1 MLPGYML
8 DLEVL
13 FLRVPN
19 FRLNVWIANVNCFRS
34 FVLRTSHNLT
44 NLIYELRRFIM
55 PNTTNEANDETL
67 VLLHGDHQYEV
78 PNNISRQVVADVL
91 VAGGVSR
98 EHGFASSGRSWQ
110 WLKDVSTME
119 EKCVLASTIQ
129 VALIKAGFRFL
140 ESSRDQPLLHIQ
152 HSVMFLTYP
161 ESNCGTKNEGRCGHT
176 IAYLSVRENNYTKSS
191 NNEESKVAVI
201 RDLYRPWG

>member
-1 MLPGYML
+1 MST
-8 DLEVL
+8 L
-13 FLRVPN
+13 FPV
-19 FRLNVWIANVNCFRS
+19 
-34 FVLRTSHNLT
+34 T
-44 NLIYELRRFIM
+44 NLMYDLRRIIM

-78 PNNISRQVVADVL
+78 PNNISRQVVTDVL
-91 VAGGVSR
+91 VAAGVSR
-98 EHGFASSGRSWQ
+98 GEHGFASSERSWQ
-110 WLKDVSTME
+110 WLKDVTTME
-119 EKCVLASTIQ
+119 EKCVLASSIQ
-129 VALIKAGFRFL
+129 IALVKAGFRFL

-161 ESNCGTKNEGRCGHT
+161 ESNCGTKNEGRCDLCHT